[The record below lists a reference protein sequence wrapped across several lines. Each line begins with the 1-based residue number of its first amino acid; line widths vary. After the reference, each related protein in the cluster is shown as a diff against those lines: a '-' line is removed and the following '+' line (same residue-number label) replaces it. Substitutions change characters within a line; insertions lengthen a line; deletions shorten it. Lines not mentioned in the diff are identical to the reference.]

1 VGGPPAAP
9 RPLNRPLVLL
19 WTGGFAFFLSFYLLL
34 SALPLY
40 ARQAGVP
47 DRVLGLIIGGF
58 AFASMLVKPWAGWA
72 ADRYGR
78 RPLLVAGAA
87 IFVAASLAYGASGSA
102 PALLAVRL
110 LHGTGMGL
118 YPTAATAVVADLAP
132 PARRGEWMGIFGA
145 AANVALALG
154 PLAGMAVVER
164 FGFAPLFAV
173 SAAAAALAAAAS
185 GGLPETLAER
195 RPVPLRLGATLSR
208 AALFPSAVLFC
219 LMVTYG
225 AQVSFLP
232 LFAHDHGLNPGL
244 FFLVFAVVVAVVRG
258 RGGRLSDRLGRA
270 PVSAAGLVLGALG
283 LGVLALTR
291 SLGGLAAAGALY
303 GIGFGAAQP
312 ALMAWSVDR
321 VAPEDRGRAMGTSY
335 TALELGIALGALS
348 AGLAVSAVGFAPTFL
363 AMAAVAAFGAA
374 LALAEARPPSA
385 AA

>member
-1 VGGPPAAP
+1 VGRPRAPPRALS
-9 RPLNRPLVLL
+9 RPVVLL

-47 DRVLGLIIGGF
+47 DRLLGLIIGGF

-72 ADRYGR
+72 ADRFGR
-78 RPLLVAGAA
+78 RPLLALGAA
-87 IFVAASLAYGASGSA
+87 VFVAASLAYGASGSA

-118 YPTAATAVVADLAP
+118 YPTAAAAVVADLAP

-145 AANVALALG
+145 AANVALAVG

-164 FGFAPLFAV
+164 FGFAPLFGT
-173 SAAAAALAAAAS
+173 SAAVAALAVAAC
-185 GGLPETLAER
+185 GGIPETLAAPR
-195 RPVPLRLGATLSR
+195 RLPLRLDAALSR
-208 AALFPSAVLFC
+208 AALFPSALVFC

-232 LFAHDHGLNPGL
+232 LFAHDLGLNPGL
-244 FFLVFAVVVAVVRG
+244 FFLVFAAVVALVRG

-270 PVSAAGLVLGALG
+270 PVSVVGMGLAATGLV
-283 LGVLALTR
+283 VLALTR
-291 SLGGLAAAGALY
+291 SLGGLALAGALY

-312 ALMAWSVDR
+312 VLMAWCVDR
-321 VAPEDRGRAMGTSY
+321 VAPEDRGRAMGTYY
-335 TALELGIALGALS
+335 TALELGIALGAVS
-348 AGLAVSAVGFAPTFL
+348 AGLAVSAIGFAPTFL
-363 AMAAVAAFGAA
+363 GVAAVAALGAG
-374 LALAEARPPSA
+374 LALVEGGLAGRRR
-385 AA
+385 